1 MAGMKILTGF
11 FSLIGNL
18 SSFGLR
24 ALAAVFAPPY
34 EWLYFVIQ
42 IEAIGWQSLPLIT
55 AAGLALGVVMTLHT
69 RSGLV
74 TFGAEAWAP
83 ALQSQSFFN
92 ELGPL
97 VTGLLVAGRAG
108 AGIGAELANMRVT
121 EQIDALEVLSFD
133 SFKFL
138 CVTRIVACIFV
149 LPLLTVF
156 MDFAGLMGGFL
167 SEFMISHMSLQLYAA
182 SAFRNM
188 GWANFIPPTL
198 KTSMFGFII
207 GTVSCYYGYT
217 INEGSDGVRRAATN
231 SVVLS
236 SLLIILSDVILVK
249 LIFFFF
255 PGDAL

>member
-1 MAGMKILTGF
+1 MKILTSF

-18 SSFGLR
+18 SLFGVR
-24 ALAAVFAPPY
+24 ALVAVFAPPY
-34 EWLYFVIQ
+34 EWQYFVIQ
-42 IEAIGWQSLPLIT
+42 IEAIGWQSLPLIS
-55 AAGLALGVVMTLHT
+55 AAGVALGVVMTLHT
-69 RSGLV
+69 RSSLV

-83 ALQSQSFFN
+83 NLQAESFFN

-121 EQIDALEVLSFD
+121 EQIDALEVLSLD

-138 CVTRIVACIFV
+138 CVTRILACIFV

-156 MDFAGLMGGFL
+156 MDFTGLLGGFF
-167 SEFMISHMSLQLYAA
+167 SEYMISHMSFQMYVTG
-182 SAFRNM
+182 AFGSM

-198 KTSMFGFII
+198 KTCVFGFII
-207 GTVSCYYGYT
+207 GTVSCFFGYT

-236 SLLIILSDVILVK
+236 SLLIILSDVVLVK
-249 LIFFFF
+249 FIFFFF